1 MHRDSPEHGSARA
14 ALHRWYSR
22 SGNRFRKRSSRVS
35 YRWELAHRAAPDHD
49 SARVATEWRN
59 SRSGSRFRKPSPFA
73 YRWGL
78 LSRAA
83 SDHVS
88 ARAAP
93 HRWYSHNESRFRK
106 HHSRVSYKWGLLL
119 CSMPNYVS
127 VRAALCGWYSH
138 NESRYRKHPS
148 RFPYSWGLL
157 HRDAPNHDYLGLFR
171 RIPRRIFRRFCLWCR
186 WAFRYRR
193 YVPLNT
199 KHCHRCGSSG
209 IQLHKPYD
217 CSNHIFCIRGSHVSP
232 HSHSFCSA
240 PWLFLPPL
248 LTRSP
253 VSGTPLPAPS
263 NTGSAIFS
271 YCSLLVIK
279 PCYPFRSNCTD
290 SDASTASTTFRA
302 SASISISATKA
313 MTCSRS
319 CAGTCSALRLMLR
332 NRRIL
337 RSSVK

>member
-1 MHRDSPEHGSARA
+1 MLRAASNHGSVRA
-14 ALHRWYSR
+14 APHRWY
-22 SGNRFRKRSSRVS
+22 
-35 YRWELAHRAAPDHD
+35 
-49 SARVATEWRN
+49 
-59 SRSGSRFRKPSPFA
+59 SRSGSRFRKPSPFP

-83 SDHVS
+83 SDNVS

-106 HHSRVSYKWGLLL
+106 HHSRVPYK
-119 CSMPNYVS
+119 
-127 VRAALCGWYSH
+127 
-138 NESRYRKHPS
+138 
-148 RFPYSWGLL
+148 WGLL

-186 WAFRYRR
+186 WAFRCRR

-209 IQLHKPYD
+209 IQLHKTYES
-217 CSNHIFCIRGSHVSP
+217 SNHIFCIQGSHVSP

-271 YCSLLVIK
+271 CCSLLVIK

>member
-1 MHRDSPEHGSARA
+1 MLRA
-14 ALHRWYSR
+14 ASDHAVQAAPRRWYSR
-22 SGNRFRKRSSRVS
+22 SGSRFRKHPSPFP
-35 YRWELAHRAAPDHD
+35 YRWGLLLRIASNHGSVRAAPD
-49 SARVATEWRN
+49 WRN
-59 SRSGSRFRKPSPFA
+59 SRSGSRFRKPS
-73 YRWGL
+73 L
-78 LSRAA
+78 
-83 SDHVS
+83 
-88 ARAAP
+88 
-93 HRWYSHNESRFRK
+93 
-106 HHSRVSYKWGLLL
+106 
-119 CSMPNYVS
+119 
-127 VRAALCGWYSH
+127 
-138 NESRYRKHPS
+138 
-148 RFPYSWGLL
+148 FPYSWGLL

-263 NTGSAIFS
+263 STRSAIFS
-271 YCSLLVIK
+271 CCSLLIIK

-302 SASISISATKA
+302 WASISISATKA

-332 NRRIL
+332 
-337 RSSVK
+337 

>member
-1 MHRDSPEHGSARA
+1 MRA
-14 ALHRWYSR
+14 APHRWWYSHNGSRYRKHPSQFPYRWGLLLRDASDHAVQAAPHRWY
-22 SGNRFRKRSSRVS
+22 
-35 YRWELAHRAAPDHD
+35 
-49 SARVATEWRN
+49 
-59 SRSGSRFRKPSPFA
+59 SRSGSRFRKHPSRFP
-73 YRWGL
+73 YRWEL
-78 LSRAA
+78 AL
-83 SDHVS
+83 
-88 ARAAP
+88 RAAP
-93 HRWYSHNESRFRK
+93 NHD
-106 HHSRVSYKWGLLL
+106 
-119 CSMPNYVS
+119 S
-127 VRAALCGWYSH
+127 VRAAPDRWWYSY
-138 NESRYRKHPS
+138 NGSRLRKRSS

-157 HRDAPNHDYLGLFR
+157 HRDAPNRDYLGLFR

-232 HSHSFCSA
+232 YSHSFCSA

-271 YCSLLVIK
+271 CYSLLVIK

-302 SASISISATKA
+302 WASISISATKA

-319 CAGTCSALRLMLR
+319 CAGTCSALRL
-332 NRRIL
+332 IL
-337 RSSVK
+337 R

>member
-1 MHRDSPEHGSARA
+1 MRA
-14 ALHRWYSR
+14 ALCGWY
-22 SGNRFRKRSSRVS
+22 
-35 YRWELAHRAAPDHD
+35 
-49 SARVATEWRN
+49 
-59 SRSGSRFRKPSPFA
+59 SRSGSRFRK
-73 YRWGL
+73 
-78 LSRAA
+78 
-83 SDHVS
+83 
-88 ARAAP
+88 
-93 HRWYSHNESRFRK
+93 
-106 HHSRVSYKWGLLL
+106 
-119 CSMPNYVS
+119 
-127 VRAALCGWYSH
+127 
-138 NESRYRKHPS
+138 HPS
-148 RFPYSWGLL
+148 RFPYRWGLL
-157 HRDAPNHDYLGLFR
+157 LRAAPDHGYLSLFR
-171 RIPRRIFRRFCLWCR
+171 RIPHHTPHRPLWCCRLLCHRYSLRSQLRCSCCACSCGCVCRCRRMTTRPIRDRECRIPRRIRHRFCLWCR
-186 WAFRYRR
+186 WGFRYRR

-263 NTGSAIFS
+263 STRSAIFS
-271 YCSLLVIK
+271 CYSLLVIK

-319 CAGTCSALRLMLR
+319 CAGTCSALRL
-332 NRRIL
+332 IL
-337 RSSVK
+337 R